1 MHLKS
6 ITLRDW
12 KAYTVAKFDFP
23 SPTPNKNLVLIGAQN
38 GFGKT
43 SFFEAVVLGLFGK
56 DGMPLIARA
65 AFADVGVERLTT
77 SYRAF
82 MEKAINRNAV
92 RNGRT
97 SCSVTLLFGLDEE
110 DEEEIEIK
118 RIWNFSDNGTFKPAD
133 EEIQIFE
140 GARRKPVG
148 PHAYSGEDRVEWFRD
163 YVAKTFLPYY
173 LAAFFLFDGE
183 QVSTFAEREM
193 SAQVQ
198 NGIEG
203 LLGIPVLRELA
214 QDLRNY
220 ARDRRRETPSG
231 SNSTLARLEQD
242 REELNAKLAEA
253 QAKLDAVSPNLLNM
267 GQERERITRELDS
280 YGTGSQAQLQ
290 EQLSSLNRYNL
301 EAERAQEQLHTLL
314 ASDVALALAGR
325 ALRDETADQL
335 RREEVREG
343 WEAGRAQGDRNLER
357 FVDMFAKAVT
367 KIEPTLQD
375 KQVTGV
381 REAIGTCWES
391 LWHPP
396 PDDCADRIMHV
407 HLTSADR
414 QRTRQKLADV
424 AELGAPQVLTLVD
437 RVIDAEVEA
446 SKIKE
451 SISRLE
457 GVAPQLEE
465 KRDRLRT
472 LNSEIDGANKE
483 IGGLRNE
490 VAGLTGQIETKNKD
504 IARLGAQ
511 MDQAQ
516 PALRRATRG
525 DRMAALIDDIVK
537 EAVPSQISEIAAA
550 MTAAHRT
557 MAHKKDLVE
566 RVDIDESCNVRLL
579 NSRGDDVRDLDLS
592 AGEKQVFTQAL
603 ISAVAQVSGRVF
615 PMLID
620 TPLGRLDVA
629 HRRGVLQ
636 HLIERKGQVILLST
650 NTEVVGEY
658 YELVRPHVLRSYI
671 VEHDHVDGVGSSVP
685 RDGYFETEGR

>member
-6 ITLRDW
+6 IALRDW
-12 KAYTVAKFDFP
+12 KAYSVAKFDFP
-23 SPTPNKNLVLIGAQN
+23 SPTSEKNLILIGAQN

-56 DGMPLIARA
+56 DGLPLIARA
-65 AFADVGVERLTT
+65 AFADAGAERLTT
-77 SYRAF
+77 SYRSF

-97 SCSVTLLFGLDEE
+97 SCSVTLLFGLD
-110 DEEEIEIK
+110 DDEEIEIK
-118 RIWNFSDNGTFKPAD
+118 RIWNFSDGGAFKQSD

-148 PHAYSGEDRVEWFRD
+148 PHAYAGEDRVEWFRD

-183 QVSTFAEREM
+183 QVSSFAEREM

-214 QDLRNY
+214 GDLRNY
-220 ARDRRRETPSG
+220 AKERRRETPSA
-231 SNSTLARLEQD
+231 SNSTLAKLEQE

-253 QAKLDAVSPNLLNM
+253 QAKLDELTPNLTNM
-267 GQERERITRELDS
+267 GLERERITRELDS
-280 YGTGSQAQLQ
+280 YGTGSQAQFQ
-290 EQLSSLNRYNL
+290 EQLSSLSRYNV
-301 EAERAQEQLHTLL
+301 EAERAQEQLHDLL
-314 ASDVALALAGR
+314 AGDVALALAGR
-325 ALRDETADQL
+325 SLRDETEEQL
-335 RREEVREG
+335 RQEQVREG
-343 WEAGRAQGDRNLER
+343 WEAGRAQGDKNLER
-357 FVDMFAKAVT
+357 FVELFADAVT
-367 KIEPTLQD
+367 AIKPSLKD
-375 KQVTGV
+375 VQVAGV

-396 PDDCADRIMHV
+396 PDDCAEKILHV

-414 QRTRQKLADV
+414 QRTRQKLAEV
-424 AELGAPQVLTLVD
+424 AELGSPQVLQLVD
-437 RVIDAEVEA
+437 RVVEA
-446 SKIKE
+446 EAEAAKIKD

-472 LNSEIDGANKE
+472 LNSEIDASNKE
-483 IGGLRNE
+483 VGGLRNE
-490 VAGLTGQIETKNKD
+490 VTGLTGQIETKNKE

-525 DRMAALIDDIVK
+525 DKMAALIDDIVK

-566 RVDIDESCNVRLL
+566 RVDIDENCNVKLL
-579 NSRGDDVRDLDLS
+579 NTRGDDVRDLDLS
-592 AGEKQVFTQAL
+592 AGEKQIFTQAL
-603 ISAVAQVSGRVF
+603 ISAVAQVSGRIF

-636 HLIERKGQVILLST
+636 HLVERKGQVILLST

-658 YELVRPHVLRSYI
+658 YELIQPHLLRSYV

-685 RDGYFETEGR
+685 REGYFETGAR